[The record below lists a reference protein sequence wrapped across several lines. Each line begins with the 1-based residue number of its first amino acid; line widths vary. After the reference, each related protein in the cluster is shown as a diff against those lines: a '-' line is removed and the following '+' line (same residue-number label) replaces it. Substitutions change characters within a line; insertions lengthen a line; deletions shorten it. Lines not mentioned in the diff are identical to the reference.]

1 MNEQEKKLRD
11 QVAVVKDILSKSEL
25 LSVEVYDLLQD
36 LVESAV
42 EVLNKLSDGMS

>member
-1 MNEQEKKLRD
+1 MNEQEKRLRD
-11 QVAVVKDILSKSEL
+11 QVAVVKDILSKPEL